1 MAGIYIHIPFCKR
14 ACHYCN
20 FHFSTTRTHENEIR
34 EALLKEVSL
43 QSAYLGKEPV
53 RTIYFGGGT
62 PSLMPDF
69 FLKQMLSA
77 IRANFQVD
85 ADPEITL
92 EANPDDVQPGTV
104 ESWAALGI
112 NRLSI
117 GVQSFFDA
125 DLEWMNRA
133 HNAGMAE
140 DAIGMAQQAGI
151 RNISIDLIYG
161 GPTLPDENWIAN
173 LEKAA
178 QLEVP
183 HLSCYALTVEPS
195 TALDLMILKEKKE
208 AVDPDRQARHFE
220 LLQSKA
226 PEFGFEH
233 YEISNLAKPGFRSK
247 HNTAYWQGVPYLGIG
262 PSAHSFNGK
271 SRQWN
276 VANNALYLTSIQN
289 GTVPFEEEILT
300 KANRLNEYIMTS
312 LRTIEG
318 LSLERYVAL
327 AEATAV
333 QELLKAAA
341 PHILNGNA
349 ILTETHIRITEKGRF
364 LADGIASDLFVEE

>member
-34 EALLKEVSL
+34 EALLKEVAL
-43 QSAYLGKEPV
+43 QSAYLEKEPV
-53 RTIYFGGGT
+53 HTIYFGGGT
-62 PSLMPDF
+62 PSLMPET
-69 FLKQMLSA
+69 FLKEMLLT
-77 IRANFQVD
+77 IRNHFRIGP
-85 ADPEITL
+85 DPEVTL
-92 EANPDDVQPGTV
+92 EANPDDIHPGTG

-140 DAIGMAQQAGI
+140 TAIRLAQEAGI

-161 GPTLPDENWIAN
+161 GPTLSDENWIAN
-173 LEKAA
+173 IEKAA

-195 TALDLMILKEKKE
+195 TALDLMILKGKKE

-226 PEFGFEH
+226 REFGFEH

-247 HNTAYWQGVPYLGIG
+247 HNTAYWQGIPYLGIG

-276 VANNALYLTSIQN
+276 VANNALYLSSIQQ
-289 GTVPFEEEILT
+289 GVVPFEEEILT
-300 KANRLNEYIMTS
+300 RSNRLNEYIMTS
-312 LRTIEG
+312 LRTMEG
-318 LSLERYVAL
+318 LSLTRYATL
-327 AEATAV
+327 AGATGV
-333 QELLKAAA
+333 ELLLKEAA
-341 PHILNGNA
+341 PHLISGN
-349 ILTETHIRITEKGRF
+349 IQRTDTHIRITEKGRF